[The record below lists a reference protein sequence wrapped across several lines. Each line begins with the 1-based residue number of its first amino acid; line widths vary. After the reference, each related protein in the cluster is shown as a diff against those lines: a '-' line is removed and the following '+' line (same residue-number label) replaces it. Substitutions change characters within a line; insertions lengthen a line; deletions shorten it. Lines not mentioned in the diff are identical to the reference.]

1 VVPCLGSTAT
11 AYQSNNERTLTLIS
25 KAVENEPNLSV
36 GALITGIIIAIIAV
50 LNAFGV
56 NVTEN
61 QSAAIVGLIGA
72 MIALPI
78 VTGYLA
84 RFLSYAPSTVDEIV
98 AEADQVGFNSG
109 YQAGKRVM
117 TATPSPT
124 GFSGTGDD
132 TTVG

>member
-1 VVPCLGSTAT
+1 MI
-11 AYQSNNERTLTLIS
+11 N

-84 RFLSYAPSTVDEIV
+84 RFLSYAPSTVDEI
-98 AEADQVGFNSG
+98 AENANQAGFNSG
-109 YQAGKRVM
+109 YTRGKIIGANTQA
-117 TATPSPT
+117 ATPT